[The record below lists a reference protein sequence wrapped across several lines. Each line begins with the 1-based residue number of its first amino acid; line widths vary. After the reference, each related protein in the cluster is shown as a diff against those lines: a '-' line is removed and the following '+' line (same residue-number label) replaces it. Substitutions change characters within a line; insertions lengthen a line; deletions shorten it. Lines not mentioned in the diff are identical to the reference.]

1 MPGWTLDESGR
12 LKRETIP
19 RMGRRLRGWD
29 YKRPGYYVITIV
41 KADRRSNDFGQ
52 VLVKLPRLAIKEL
65 VRSPNEG
72 EWISLEDAKKF
83 NFNVDDIEA
92 KVEFSPLGRAVFNHF
107 RRMGE
112 FTPGLEP
119 VYCAVMPDHLHLLLK
134 VVTPLNRPIGNAIAG
149 FKTGCE
155 KIYKSLG
162 GEGRLFAE
170 GFVDE
175 VVLRAGQL
183 KTEFNYLLDNPRR
196 FAVKKLFP
204 WLFKV
209 IRKIKVNFRLA
220 PKEQAGRESIEVQ
233 LAPTAPAVGW
243 FSAIGNHF
251 LLERHSFHQ
260 IQCSRRFFA
269 YQRDSRGN
277 LIKDAPPAV
286 VTSEFED
293 RLSSAI
299 DAAQKGAVLI
309 SPCISQGER
318 EIARRAFEAGYSVI
332 TLANKGF
339 SPLYK
344 PGGKL
349 FETCANGNLLM
360 LAPIGWPHQVAEKPV
375 TRIDALILNR
385 IAQLIAG
392 DGAAK
397 IDYKGVSM
405 IGIDEGVITVT
416 SENE

>member
-1 MPGWTLDESGR
+1 MTGWVLDEFGR
-12 LKRETIP
+12 LKREIKP
-19 RMGRRLRGWD
+19 HMGRRLRGWD
-29 YKRPGYYVITIV
+29 YSKRMIYEITIV
-41 KADRRSNDFGQ
+41 LEDRR
-52 VLVKLPRLAIKEL
+52 PI
-65 VRSPNEG
+65 
-72 EWISLEDAKKF
+72 
-83 NFNVDDIEA
+83 
-92 KVEFSPLGRAVFNHF
+92 LGRVVKESEDQWAFKPSTIGAAV
-107 RRMGE
+107 
-112 FTPGLEP
+112 LECWREIP
-119 VYCAVMPDHLHLLLK
+119 TRWPQVELIESQLMPDHFHGILFIKEPLPKGKTLSNIVGSLK
-134 VVTPLNRPIGNAIAG
+134 SRSASEALKILVARDEARNVAAGNARASVRAR
-149 FKTGCE
+149 FW
-155 KIYKSLG
+155 
-162 GEGRLFAE
+162 AE
-170 GFVDE
+170 GYVD
-175 VVLRAGQL
+175 VILFKRGQL
-183 KTEFNYLLDNPRR
+183 DRMIAYLRDNPRR
-196 FAVKKLFP
+196 LGVKRERP
-204 WLFKV
+204 DLFKV
-209 IRKIKVNFRLA
+209 TRKLNI
-220 PKEQAGRESIEVQ
+220 
-233 LAPTAPAVGW
+233 PAVGW

-269 YQRDSRGN
+269 YARDSRGN

-293 RLSSAI
+293 RLNAAF

-318 EIARRAFEAGYSVI
+318 EIARRAFEAGFSVI

-349 FETCANGNLLM
+349 FETCANGKLLM
-360 LAPIGWPHQVAEKPV
+360 LAPIGWPHQVAEKPI

-405 IGIDEGVITVT
+405 TGIDEGVIKVT
-416 SENE
+416 SKNE

>member
-1 MPGWTLDESGR
+1 MKSFMPGWTLDEFGR

-29 YKRPGYYVITIV
+29 YSKRMIYEITIV
-41 KADRRSNDFGQ
+41 LEDRR
-52 VLVKLPRLAIKEL
+52 PI
-65 VRSPNEG
+65 
-72 EWISLEDAKKF
+72 
-83 NFNVDDIEA
+83 
-92 KVEFSPLGRAVFNHF
+92 LGRVVKESEDQWAFKPSAIGLAV
-107 RRMGE
+107 
-112 FTPGLEP
+112 LECWREIP
-119 VYCAVMPDHLHLLLK
+119 TRWSQVELIESQLMPDHFHGILFIREPLPKGKTLSNIVGSFKSRSASEALK
-134 VVTPLNRPIGNAIAG
+134 ILVARDEARNVASGNARASVRAR
-149 FKTGCE
+149 FW
-155 KIYKSLG
+155 
-162 GEGRLFAE
+162 AE
-170 GFVDE
+170 GYVD
-175 VVLRAGQL
+175 VILFRRGQL
-183 KTEFNYLLDNPRR
+183 DRMIAYLRDNPRR
-196 FAVKKLFP
+196 LGVKRERP
-204 WLFKV
+204 DLFKV
-209 IRKIKVNFRLA
+209 TRKLNI
-220 PKEQAGRESIEVQ
+220 Q
-233 LAPTAPAVGW
+233 AVGW

-251 LLERHSFHQ
+251 LLTRHSFHQ

-269 YQRDSRGN
+269 YARDGRGN
-277 LIKDAPPAV
+277 LIKDAPPAL

-293 RLSSAI
+293 RLSSAF

-349 FETCANGNLLM
+349 FEACANGNLLM
-360 LAPIGWPHQVAEKPV
+360 LAPIGWPYQVAEKPI

-405 IGIDEGVITVT
+405 TGIDEGVIKVT
-416 SENE
+416 NENE

>member
-1 MPGWTLDESGR
+1 MTGWVLDESGH

-19 RMGRRLRGWD
+19 RMGRRLCGWD
-29 YKRPGYYVITIV
+29 YSKRMIYEITIV
-41 KADRRSNDFGQ
+41 LEERRPILGR
-52 VLVKLPRLAIKEL
+52 V
-65 VRSPNEG
+65 
-72 EWISLEDAKKF
+72 AKKGDGQWSF
-83 NFNVDDIEA
+83 EPSAIGLAVLECWREIPTRWPQVELIECQ
-92 KVEFSPLGRAVFNHF
+92 L
-107 RRMGE
+107 
-112 FTPGLEP
+112 
-119 VYCAVMPDHLHLLLK
+119 MPDHFHGILFVRESLPKGKTLSNIIGSFKSRSASEALK
-134 VVTPLNRPIGNAIAG
+134 ILVARDEARNIAG
-149 FKTGCE
+149 DARASVRARFW
-155 KIYKSLG
+155 
-162 GEGRLFAE
+162 AE
-170 GFVDE
+170 GYVD
-175 VVLRAGQL
+175 VILFRRGQL
-183 KTEFNYLLDNPRR
+183 DRMIAYLRDNPRR
-196 FAVKKLFP
+196 LGVKRERP
-204 WLFKV
+204 DLFKV
-209 IRKIKVNFRLA
+209 TRRLNIRDI
-220 PKEQAGRESIEVQ
+220 GC
-233 LAPTAPAVGW
+233 

-269 YQRDSRGN
+269 YARDGRGN

-286 VTSEFED
+286 ATSEFED
-293 RLSSAI
+293 RLNAAI

-349 FETCANGNLLM
+349 FETCANGKLLM
-360 LAPIGWPHQVAEKPV
+360 LAPIGWQHQVAEKPI

-405 IGIDEGVITVT
+405 TGIDEEVLEVT
-416 SENE
+416 SLRE

>member
-1 MPGWTLDESGR
+1 MTGWVLDEFGR
-12 LKRETIP
+12 LKREIKP

-29 YKRPGYYVITIV
+29 YSKRMIYEITIV
-41 KADRRSNDFGQ
+41 LEDRR
-52 VLVKLPRLAIKEL
+52 PI
-65 VRSPNEG
+65 
-72 EWISLEDAKKF
+72 
-83 NFNVDDIEA
+83 
-92 KVEFSPLGRAVFNHF
+92 LGRVVKEEDDLWVFKPSAIGAAV
-107 RRMGE
+107 
-112 FTPGLEP
+112 LECWREIP
-119 VYCAVMPDHLHLLLK
+119 TRWPQVELIESQLMPDHFHGILFIKEPLPKGKTLSNIVGSFKSRSASEALK
-134 VVTPLNRPIGNAIAG
+134 ILVARDEVRNVASGNARASMRAR
-149 FKTGCE
+149 FW
-155 KIYKSLG
+155 
-162 GEGRLFAE
+162 AE
-170 GFVDE
+170 GYVD
-175 VVLRAGQL
+175 VILFRRGQL
-183 KTEFNYLLDNPRR
+183 DRMIAYLRDNPRR
-196 FAVKKLFP
+196 LGVKRENP
-204 WLFKV
+204 NLFKV
-209 IRKIKVNFRLA
+209 TRKLNI
-220 PKEQAGRESIEVQ
+220 
-233 LAPTAPAVGW
+233 PAVGW

-251 LLERHSFHQ
+251 LLTRHSFHQ

-269 YQRDSRGN
+269 YQRDSCGN
-277 LIKDAPPAV
+277 LIKDAPPAL

-293 RLSSAI
+293 RLSSAF

-349 FETCANGNLLM
+349 FETCANGKLLM
-360 LAPIGWPHQVAEKPV
+360 LAPIGWPHQVAKKTI

-405 IGIDEGVITVT
+405 TGIDEDVIKVT

>member
-1 MPGWTLDESGR
+1 MAGWVLDELGH
-12 LKRETIP
+12 LKREIKP
-19 RMGRRLRGWD
+19 RMGRRLQGWD
-29 YKRPGYYVITIV
+29 YSKRMIYEVTIV
-41 KADRRSNDFGQ
+41 LEDRR
-52 VLVKLPRLAIKEL
+52 PI
-65 VRSPNEG
+65 
-72 EWISLEDAKKF
+72 
-83 NFNVDDIEA
+83 
-92 KVEFSPLGRAVFNHF
+92 LGRIVKEEDDQWVFKPSAIGAAV
-107 RRMGE
+107 
-112 FTPGLEP
+112 LECWREIP
-119 VYCAVMPDHLHLLLK
+119 TRWPQVELIESQLMPDHFHGILFIKEPLPKGKTLSNIVGSFKSRSASEALK
-134 VVTPLNRPIGNAIAG
+134 ILVTRDEARNVALGNARASVRAR
-149 FKTGCE
+149 FW
-155 KIYKSLG
+155 
-162 GEGRLFAE
+162 AE
-170 GFVDE
+170 GYVD
-175 VVLRAGQL
+175 VILFRRGQL
-183 KTEFNYLLDNPRR
+183 DRMIAYLRDNPRR
-196 FAVKKLFP
+196 LGVKRERP
-204 WLFKV
+204 DLFKV
-209 IRKIKVNFRLA
+209 TRKLNI
-220 PKEQAGRESIEVQ
+220 QD
-233 LAPTAPAVGW
+233 VGC

-251 LLERHSFHQ
+251 LLKRHSFHQ

-269 YQRDSRGN
+269 YQRDGRGN

-293 RLSSAI
+293 RLNAAF

-349 FETCANGNLLM
+349 FETCANGKLLM
-360 LAPIGWPHQVAEKPV
+360 LAPIGWPHQVAEKPI

-397 IDYKGVSM
+397 IDYKGVAM
-405 IGIDEGVITVT
+405 TGIDEGVIKVT

>member
-1 MPGWTLDESGR
+1 MTGWVLDEFGR
-12 LKRETIP
+12 LKREIIP
-19 RMGRRLRGWD
+19 HMGRRLRGWD
-29 YKRPGYYVITIV
+29 YSKRMIYEITIV
-41 KADRRSNDFGQ
+41 LEDRR
-52 VLVKLPRLAIKEL
+52 PI
-65 VRSPNEG
+65 
-72 EWISLEDAKKF
+72 
-83 NFNVDDIEA
+83 
-92 KVEFSPLGRAVFNHF
+92 LGRVVKESEGKWAFKPSAIGAAV
-107 RRMGE
+107 
-112 FTPGLEP
+112 LECWREIP
-119 VYCAVMPDHLHLLLK
+119 TRWSQVELIESQLMPDHFHGVLFIKEPLPNGKTLSNIVGSFKSRSASEALK
-134 VVTPLNRPIGNAIAG
+134 ILVARDEARNVASGNARARERAR
-149 FKTGCE
+149 FW
-155 KIYKSLG
+155 
-162 GEGRLFAE
+162 AE
-170 GFVDE
+170 GYVD
-175 VVLRAGQL
+175 VILFRRGQL
-183 KTEFNYLLDNPRR
+183 DRMIAYLRDNPQRLGIKR
-196 FAVKKLFP
+196 ENP
-204 WLFKV
+204 DLFKV
-209 IRKIKVNFRLA
+209 TRKLNI
-220 PKEQAGRESIEVQ
+220 
-233 LAPTAPAVGW
+233 PTVGW

-269 YQRDSRGN
+269 YQRDGRGN

-293 RLSSAI
+293 RLNAAF

-318 EIARRAFEAGYSVI
+318 EIARRAFEAGFSVI

-349 FETCANGNLLM
+349 FETCANGKLLM
-360 LAPIGWPHQVAEKPV
+360 LAPIGWPHQVAAKPI

-392 DGAAK
+392 AGAAK

-405 IGIDEGVITVT
+405 TGIDEGVIKVT